1 MGDIAQGVG
10 FDPSNLT
17 AGLPSY
23 EDLVSKLG
31 DSTSQKLQQASQAL
45 QTAQLTHSLL
55 SKFKPYRD
63 LTKNL
68 SESIFDPVKAEFKQ
82 ATGNLVKK
90 IAGKFNPTGEGEGGI
105 SGKMLSL
112 LGDNP
117 EDLIKL
123 VKNPKKFG
131 KSLLNRAIENS
142 NLTAEE
148 KQLAQAAA
156 EGKISGKTAGKAL
169 LNRVIDQAD
178 IPDEAKALAK
188 SAAEGRVGKA
198 EGQKLVSS
206 LVDKSDLPDDV
217 KALAKS
223 SIESGALPS
232 KAQTQKLIESAIDKA
247 PLPAEAKL
255 LGKSLA
261 SGKVPG
267 MEDAKG
273 LVGNMIDNSKSL
285 TPEQKSL
292 AKAAMSGSRD
302 TFIEQAKNNMATAVD
317 NSDIDPDVK
326 VAIKK
331 ALSGADLSAEG
342 KSAMAEFLDSSN
354 MGSEAKTLT
363 KALITGDKGG
373 ITSQATSLLNGV
385 IDSSESPAAVKTLA
399 KSVIKGR
406 APTLAEGKAAMD
418 SVIPDSVKARLPEF
432 EDVAKIPATVT
443 AKAEQFA
450 KLPEVA
456 ADVAEKRIGKMPSEL
471 VNNLRQAGVSD
482 SEIAA
487 NADKAIDFAKIY
499 KERPL
504 RLLDPS
510 EITADAPD
518 FDLADAQKAYRD
530 SKYISS
536 LKTPAAESGA
546 ARGDST
552 IARVLQAN
560 SDEPV
565 SETKIG
571 PYKPKSRAQIKQ
583 EAKARKVGKP
593 VQEEAGPATEPEAKP
608 GVQTEQTIN
617 QNREVADP
625 ALQSFVDESAK
636 IPPKPTAVSEIE
648 PAAEPTSAKP
658 KVKAPVP
665 EEEIGLGDIAS
676 GGLEAANLGVGAFGL
691 AQSIEQK
698 NKSGEEIQGTQL
710 AAQGASEGADAAE
723 ALATKTGIGA
733 TESATAESGSVVGG
747 AVAKKTAAGELQE
760 TTDESLAEDEDP
772 LGAAVSGILEVATLA
787 TMLAGIFAPKPK
799 APVVVGGYQSG
810 V

>member
-10 FDPSNLT
+10 FDSSNLT
-17 AGLPSY
+17 SGLPSY

-55 SKFKPYRD
+55 SNFKPYRD

-68 SESIFDPVKAEFKQ
+68 SETIFDPVKSEFKQ

-123 VKNPKKFG
+123 VKNPKKLG

-142 NLTAEE
+142 NLSAEE

-156 EGKISGKTAGKAL
+156 DGKISGKTAGKAL
-169 LNRVIDQAD
+169 LNRVIEQSD
-178 IPDEAKALAK
+178 IPEEAKALAK

-247 PLPAEAKL
+247 QLPAEAKL

-261 SGKVPG
+261 GGKVPG
-267 MEDAKG
+267 IEDAKG
-273 LVGNMIDNSKSL
+273 LVSNMIDNSKSL

-292 AKAAMSGSRD
+292 AKAAISGSRNS
-302 TFIEQAKNNMATAVD
+302 FIQEARNNMASAVD

-326 VAIKK
+326 VAIKN
-331 ALSGADLSAEG
+331 AISGGGLSDEG
-342 KSAMAEFLDSSN
+342 KAAMTEFLDSSN

-363 KALITGDKGG
+363 KALITGDREG
-373 ITSQATSLLNGV
+373 IRSQASSLLNSV
-385 IDSSESPAAVKTLA
+385 IDSSESPAAVKALA

-432 EDVAKIPATVT
+432 EDISKIPANVS
-443 AKAEQFA
+443 AKATQFA

-456 ADVAEKRIGKMPSEL
+456 ADVAEKRIGKMSGEL

-482 SEIAA
+482 VEIAA
-487 NADKAIDFAKIY
+487 NADKAVDLSKIY
-499 KERPL
+499 MERPL

-510 EITADAPD
+510 EITTDAPD
-518 FDLADAQKAYRD
+518 FDLAEAQKAYRD
-530 SKYISS
+530 SKYMTS
-536 LKTPAAESGA
+536 LKTQASETGA
-546 ARGDST
+546 MQGDST
-552 IARVLQAN
+552 IARALQAN
-560 SDEPV
+560 AEPV
-565 SETKIG
+565 PEVG

-583 EAKARKVGKP
+583 EAKARKAGKP
-593 VQEEAGPATEPEAKP
+593 IQQEEAGQAPEPQAKP

-617 QNREVADP
+617 QNRELADP
-625 ALQSFVDESAK
+625 AMQSFVEESAK
-636 IPPKPTAVSEIE
+636 VPAKPTAVSEIE
-648 PAAEPTSAKP
+648 QAPESTAPKP

-676 GGLEAANLGVGAFGL
+676 GTLEAANLAAGGYGL

-698 NKSGEEIQGTQL
+698 NKPGEEMQGTQI
-710 AAQGASEGADAAE
+710 AAQGAGKAANITESAATKTESSAGETGTVVSEGA
-723 ALATKTGIGA
+723 
-733 TESATAESGSVVGG
+733 
-747 AVAKKTAAGELQE
+747 AKKTAAGTLQE
-760 TTDESLAEDEDP
+760 TTDESLAGDEDP

>member
-17 AGLPSY
+17 SGLPSY

-31 DSTSQKLQQASQAL
+31 DSTSEKLQQASQAL
-45 QTAQLTHSLL
+45 QSVQLTHSLL
-55 SKFKPYRD
+55 SNFKPYRD

-68 SESIFDPVKAEFKQ
+68 SETIFDPVKAEFKQ
-82 ATGNLVKK
+82 VTGNLVKK

-142 NLTAEE
+142 NLSAEE

-156 EGKISGKTAGKAL
+156 EGKISGRTAGKAL

-178 IPDEAKALAK
+178 IPQEAKDLAK

-198 EGQKLVSS
+198 EGQKLVNS
-206 LVDKSDLPDDV
+206 LVDRSDLPDDV

-232 KAQTQKLIESAIDKA
+232 KAQTQKLIESAIDKS
-247 PLPAEAKL
+247 PLPAEAKM

-261 SGKVPG
+261 GGKVPG
-267 MEDAKG
+267 IEDAKG
-273 LVGNMIDNSKSL
+273 LVGNMIDNSQSL
-285 TPEQKSL
+285 TSEQKSL
-292 AKAAMSGSRD
+292 AKAAISGSRNS
-302 TFIEQAKNNMATAVD
+302 FIQEARNNMASAVD

-326 VAIKK
+326 VAIKNAITGG
-331 ALSGADLSAEG
+331 ALSDEG
-342 KSAMAEFLDSSN
+342 KSAMSEFLDSSN

-363 KALITGDKGG
+363 KALITGDREG
-373 ITSQATSLLNGV
+373 IRSQASSLLNGV
-385 IDSSESPAAVKTLA
+385 IDSSESPAAVKALA
-399 KSVIKGR
+399 KSVVRGR
-406 APTLAEGKAAMD
+406 APTLAEGRAAMD
-418 SVIPDSVKARLPEF
+418 SVIPDSVKSRLPEF
-432 EDVAKIPATVT
+432 EDVAKIPATVA

-450 KLPEVA
+450 KLPDLTAEA
-456 ADVAEKRIGKMPSEL
+456 AEKRIGKMSGEL
-471 VNNLRQAGVSD
+471 VSNLRQAGVSD
-482 SEIAA
+482 TEIAA
-487 NADKAIDFAKIY
+487 NADKAVDFSKILR
-499 KERPL
+499 ERPL

-510 EITADAPD
+510 EVTADAPD
-518 FDLADAQKAYRD
+518 FGLAEAQKAFRD
-530 SKYISS
+530 SKYMSS
-536 LKTPAAESGA
+536 LKTPAAETGA
-546 ARGDST
+546 MQGDST
-552 IARVLQAN
+552 IARALKAN
-560 SDEPV
+560 AEPAAD
-565 SETKIG
+565 IG

-583 EAKARKVGKP
+583 ESKARKAGKP
-593 VQEEAGPATEPEAKP
+593 VQQEEAGPAPEPQAKP

-617 QNREVADP
+617 QNREVAEP

-636 IPPKPTAVSEIE
+636 IPPKPTAVSDIE
-648 PAAEPTSAKP
+648 PAPEPAARP
-658 KVKAPVP
+658 KVGAPAP
-665 EEEIGLGDIAS
+665 EEELGLGDIAS
-676 GGLEAANLGVGAFGL
+676 GGLEAANVGLGAFGL
-691 AQSIEQK
+691 AQSIEQR
-698 NKSGEEIQGTQL
+698 NKPGEEMQGTQL
-710 AAQGASEGADAAE
+710 AAQGASEGVDIAE
-723 ALATKTGIGA
+723 AIATKTG
-733 TESATAESGSVVGG
+733 AETG
-747 AVAKKTAAGELQE
+747 AVTGEAVGTKTAASALQD
-760 TTDESLAEDEDP
+760 TTDESLAGDEDP

>member
-55 SKFKPYRD
+55 SNFKPYRD

-68 SESIFDPVKAEFKQ
+68 SEAIFDPVKSEFKQ

-123 VKNPKKFG
+123 VKNPKKLG

-142 NLTAEE
+142 NLSAEE

-217 KALAKS
+217 KVLAKS

-302 TFIEQAKNNMATAVD
+302 TFIEQAKNNMASAVD

-354 MGSEAKTLT
+354 MSGEAKTIT
-363 KALITGDKGG
+363 KALITGDKRG

-499 KERPL
+499 KDRPL

-518 FDLADAQKAYRD
+518 FDLADAQKAYRE
-530 SKYISS
+530 SKYMSS
-536 LKTPAAESGA
+536 LKTPASETGA
-546 ARGDST
+546 MQGDST
-552 IARVLQAN
+552 IARALQAN
-560 SDEPV
+560 AEPV
-565 SETKIG
+565 PEIG

-583 EAKARKVGKP
+583 EAKARKAGKP
-593 VQEEAGPATEPEAKP
+593 IQEEAGPAAEPQAKP

-733 TESATAESGSVVGG
+733 SESATAESGSVVGG